1 MAYNQSG
8 NRPFELASKSNHI
21 HIIKDPEVQAFLN
34 NHELPK
40 EGEEIVLDSNYIVD
54 INYEN
59 PDSVEYIIAV
69 DGGDT
74 TVPVKS
80 KFPSST
86 LTFFQFGANLLT
98 ISDLKALKE
107 EAFIAPESIAK
118 LKELQRIKFTLPT
131 KNIGLIK
138 KDGKRATLT
147 YSVRKALFDFFK
159 EPVKGESYL
168 PTLKWFLFEE
178 YKSKPRLVRELA
190 SHPENSSTKRVQFE
204 RDKINSDF
212 IQKHTDGDLFITDIF
227 RLHEVVDEDLG
238 AGGIVGYLRNLIEHF
253 ILIDTIRGVYKR
265 KKHSLNEVI
274 FIKDGPLGFFG
285 QTANMHEPMRE
296 LINHLQGELKL
307 YFVGIEKS
315 GPFVEHAQEIK
326 DKILPGQA
334 YLLSNSHIYKYIKPG
349 ASDNPEAY
357 GRTSYYSSK
366 IIFKSRDERIYVVT
380 VPTHNPDV
388 VLDPKKDDFKNLDT
402 ILKYIEELK
411 SDMYDNS
418 LLPIAL
424 ANKLVS
430 LSDHPSSVLLEKF
443 AKRLIK

>member
-40 EGEEIVLDSNYIVD
+40 EGEEIALDSNYIVD
-54 INYEN
+54 IDYEK

-98 ISDLKALKE
+98 ISDLNALKE
-107 EAFIAPESIAK
+107 EAFISPQSIAK

-138 KDGKRATLT
+138 KDGSRATLS
-147 YSVRKALFDFFK
+147 YSVRKALYDFFK
-159 EPVKGESYL
+159 THEYL
-168 PTLKWFLFEE
+168 STLKWFLFEE
-178 YKSKPRLVRELA
+178 YKTQPRQVRELA
-190 SHPENSSTKRVQFE
+190 SHPENSSSKKVQFD
-204 RDKINSDF
+204 RDAITSDY
-212 IQKHTDGDLFITDIF
+212 ILKHSDGDLFLTDIF

-265 KKHSLNEVI
+265 KKNSLSEVL

-296 LINHLQGELKL
+296 LINHLQGVLKL

-334 YLLSNSHIYKYIKPG
+334 YLLSNGHIYKYIKPG

-366 IIFKSRDERIYVVT
+366 IIFKSRDERIYVIT
-380 VPTHNPDV
+380 VPTQNSEV
-388 VLDPKKDDFKNLDT
+388 VLNPNKDDFKNLDT

>member
-21 HIIKDPEVQAFLN
+21 HIIKDPDVQAFLN
-34 NHELPK
+34 SHELPK
-40 EGEEIVLDSNYIVD
+40 EGEEIALNNEYLVD
-54 INYEN
+54 IDYEK

-98 ISDLKALKE
+98 ISDLKTLKE
-107 EAFIAPESIAK
+107 EAFIAPQSIAK

-138 KDGKRATLT
+138 NDGSRATLT
-147 YSVRKALFDFFK
+147 YSVRKALYDFFNTHD
-159 EPVKGESYL
+159 YL
-168 PTLKWFLFEE
+168 STLKWFLFEE
-178 YKSKPRLVRELA
+178 YKSQPRQIRELA
-190 SHPENSSTKRVQFE
+190 SHPENSSSKKVQIE
-204 RDKINSDF
+204 RDKIDSNY
-212 IQKHTDGDLFITDIF
+212 ILKHSDGDLFLTDIF

-253 ILIDTIRGVYKR
+253 ILIDTIRGVYSRKR
-265 KKHSLNEVI
+265 NSLNEVI

-296 LINHLQGELKL
+296 LINHLQEELKL
-307 YFVGIEKS
+307 YLVGIEKS

-326 DKILPGQA
+326 EKISPGQA
-334 YLLSNSHIYKYIKPG
+334 YLLSNKYIYKYIKPG
-349 ASDNPEAY
+349 SINNSEAY
-357 GRTSYYSSK
+357 GKTSYYSSK
-366 IIFKSRDERIYVVT
+366 LIFKARDERIYVVT
-380 VPTHNPDV
+380 IPTCNSEV
-388 VLDPKKDDFKNLDT
+388 VLNPKRIDFKNLDT
-402 ILKYIEELK
+402 ILKYIENLK

-443 AKRLIK
+443 AKKLIK

>member
-1 MAYNQSG
+1 MAYNQTG

-21 HIIKDPEVQAFLN
+21 HIIKDPEVQSFLN
-34 NHELPK
+34 SHELPK
-40 EGEEIVLDSNYIVD
+40 EGEEITLNSDYLVNIDYQI
-54 INYEN
+54 

-131 KNIGLIK
+131 KNIGLVK
-138 KDGKRATLT
+138 ENGSRATLT

-159 EPVKGESYL
+159 KHNYL

-178 YKSKPRLVRELA
+178 YKDQPRQSRELA
-190 SHPENSSTKRVQFE
+190 SHPENSSSKKIQFE
-204 RDKINSDF
+204 RDKINSDY
-212 IQKHTDGDLFITDIF
+212 ILKHSDGDLYLTDIF

-253 ILIDTIRGVYKR
+253 ILIDTIRGIYKR
-265 KKHSLNEVI
+265 KKNSLSEVL

-296 LINHLQGELKL
+296 LINHLQNELKMYL
-307 YFVGIEKS
+307 IGIEKS

-326 DKILPGQA
+326 DKIQPGQA
-334 YLLSNSHIYKYIKPG
+334 FLLSNHHIYKYIKPG
-349 ASDNPEAY
+349 TSDNPEAY

-380 VPTHNPDV
+380 VPTSDPEIVMNPQMA
-388 VLDPKKDDFKNLDT
+388 DFKNLDT
-402 ILKYIEELK
+402 TLKYIEDLK

>member
-1 MAYNQSG
+1 MAYNQTG

-21 HIIKDPEVQAFLN
+21 YIIKDPDVQAFLN

-40 EGEEIVLDSNYIVD
+40 EGVEISLNSDYLVEIDYQV
-54 INYEN
+54 

-74 TVPVKS
+74 TVPVNS

-107 EAFIAPESIAK
+107 EPFISPQSIAK

-138 KDGKRATLT
+138 EDGSRATLT
-147 YSVRKALFDFFK
+147 YSVRKALYDFFK
-159 EPVKGESYL
+159 NHDYL
-168 PTLKWFLFEE
+168 STLKWFLFEE
-178 YKSKPRLVRELA
+178 YKSQPRHSRELA
-190 SHPENSSTKRVQFE
+190 SHPENSSSKKIQFE
-204 RDKINSDF
+204 RDKIGSDY
-212 IQKHTDGDLFITDIF
+212 ILKHPDGELFLTDIF

-238 AGGIVGYLRNLIEHF
+238 AGGIVAYLRNLIEHF
-253 ILIDTIRGVYKR
+253 IIIDTIRGIYRR
-265 KKHSLNEVI
+265 KKNSLSEVL

-296 LINHLQGELKL
+296 LINHLQNELKIYL
-307 YFVGIEKS
+307 VGIEKS

-326 DKILPGQA
+326 DKINPGHA
-334 YLLSNSHIYKYIKPG
+334 CLLSNSYIYKYIKPG
-349 ASDNPEAY
+349 NEDNPKAY

-366 IIFKSRDERIYVVT
+366 IIFKSKDERIYVVT
-380 VPTHNPDV
+380 IPTRSPEV
-388 VLDPKKDDFKNLDT
+388 VLDPQKADFKNLDT

-430 LSDHPSSVLLEKF
+430 LSDHPSSLLLEKF

>member
-1 MAYNQSG
+1 MSYNQTG

-21 HIIKDPEVQAFLN
+21 HIIKDPAVQAFLN

-40 EGEEIVLDSNYIVD
+40 EGEDISVNSDYLIDMDYEI
-54 INYEN
+54 
-59 PDSVEYIIAV
+59 PDSIEFIIAV

-86 LTFFQFGANLLT
+86 ITFFQFGANLLT

-107 EAFIAPESIAK
+107 EPFISPKSISK

-131 KNIGLIK
+131 KNIGLITEE
-138 KDGKRATLT
+138 GKRATLT
-147 YSVRKALFDFFK
+147 YSVRKALYDFFK
-159 EPVKGESYL
+159 NHDYL
-168 PTLKWFLFEE
+168 STLKWFLFEE
-178 YKSKPRLVRELA
+178 YKSQPRTVRELA
-190 SHPENSSTKRVQFE
+190 SHPENSFSKKIPIE
-204 RDKINSDF
+204 RDKISKDF
-212 IQKHTDGDLFITDIF
+212 ILPHPDGDLFLTDIF

-253 ILIDTIRGVYKR
+253 ILIDTIRGIYKR
-265 KKHSLNEVI
+265 KKNSLSEVL

-296 LINHLQGELKL
+296 LLNFIHDELKFYL
-307 YFVGIEKS
+307 VGIEKS

-326 DKILPGQA
+326 DKILPGQV
-334 YLLSNSHIYKYIKPG
+334 YLLSNRHIYKYIKPG
-349 ASDNPEAY
+349 DINNSDAY

-366 IIFKSRDERIYVVT
+366 VIFKSRDERIYVAT
-380 VPTHNPDV
+380 IPTKDSEV
-388 VLDPKKDDFKNLDT
+388 VLNPKKSDFKNLDT
-402 ILKYIEELK
+402 IMKYLEALK

-430 LSDHPSSVLLEKF
+430 LSDHPSSFLLEKF
-443 AKRLIK
+443 AKGFIK

>member
-21 HIIKDPEVQAFLN
+21 HIIKDPDVQAFLN
-34 NHELPK
+34 SHELPK
-40 EGEEIVLDSNYIVD
+40 EGEEIALNSDYLVD
-54 INYEN
+54 IDYEK

-107 EAFIAPESIAK
+107 EAFIAPQSIAK

-131 KNIGLIK
+131 KNNGLIK
-138 KDGKRATLT
+138 KDGSRATLT
-147 YSVRKALFDFFK
+147 YSVRKALYDFFNTHD
-159 EPVKGESYL
+159 YL

-178 YKSKPRLVRELA
+178 YKSQPRQIRELA
-190 SHPENSSTKRVQFE
+190 SHPESISTKKVQIE
-204 RDKINSDF
+204 RGKIGSDY
-212 IQKHTDGDLFITDIF
+212 IIKHSDGDLFLTDIF

-265 KKHSLNEVI
+265 KKSSLSEVI

-296 LINHLQGELKL
+296 LLNHLYAELKL
-307 YFVGIEKS
+307 YLVGIEKS
-315 GPFVEHAQEIK
+315 GPFVEHAQEIQN
-326 DKILPGQA
+326 KILPGQA
-334 YLLSNSHIYKYIKPG
+334 YLLSNQHIYKYIKPG

-357 GRTSYYSSK
+357 GRSSYYSSK

-380 VPTHNPDV
+380 IPTQNSEV
-388 VLDPKKDDFKNLDT
+388 VLNPKKKDFKNLDT
-402 ILKYIEELK
+402 ILKYVEELK

>member
-1 MAYNQSG
+1 MAYNQTG

-21 HIIKDPEVQAFLN
+21 HIIKDPDVQAFLN
-34 NHELPK
+34 SHELPK
-40 EGEEIVLDSNYIVD
+40 EGEEISLNTDYIVNID
-54 INYEN
+54 YQI

-98 ISDLKALKE
+98 ISDLKSLKE
-107 EAFIAPESIAK
+107 EPFIAPQSIAK

-138 KDGKRATLT
+138 DDGSRATLT
-147 YSVRKALFDFFK
+147 YSVRKALYDFFK
-159 EPVKGESYL
+159 NHDYL
-168 PTLKWFLFEE
+168 STLKWFLFEE
-178 YKSKPRLVRELA
+178 YKSQPRPLRELA
-190 SHPENSSTKRVQFE
+190 SHPENSSSKKIQFE
-204 RDKINSDF
+204 RDKINSDY
-212 IQKHTDGDLFITDIF
+212 ILKHSDGDLFLTDIF

-253 ILIDTIRGVYKR
+253 IIIDTIRGIYKR
-265 KKHSLNEVI
+265 KKNSLNEVL

-296 LINHLQGELKL
+296 LVNHLQNELKIYL
-307 YFVGIEKS
+307 VGIEKS

-326 DKILPGQA
+326 DKIRPGQA
-334 YLLSNSHIYKYIKPG
+334 YLLSNRHIYKYIKPG
-349 ASDNPEAY
+349 NVDNPEAY

-380 VPTHNPDV
+380 IPTRNSEV
-388 VLDPKKDDFKNLDT
+388 VLDPQKADFKYLDT
-402 ILKYIEELK
+402 TLKYIEELK

>member
-1 MAYNQSG
+1 MAYNKTG
-8 NRPFELASKSNHI
+8 NRPFEIASKSNHI
-21 HIIKDPEVQAFLN
+21 HIIKDPEVQTFLK

-40 EGEEIVLDSNYIVD
+40 EGEDISLNPNYLID
-54 INYEN
+54 INYQVT
-59 PDSVEYIIAV
+59 DSIEFIIAV

-107 EAFIAPESIAK
+107 EPFIAPQSIAK

-131 KNIGLIK
+131 KNIGLTK
-138 KDGKRATLT
+138 ENGNRATLT
-147 YSVRKALFDFFK
+147 YSVRKALYDFFK
-159 EPVKGESYL
+159 KYEYL
-168 PTLKWFLFEE
+168 STLKWFLFEE
-178 YKSKPRLVRELA
+178 YKSQPLATKELA
-190 SHPENSSTKRVQFE
+190 SHPENSSSKKIQFE
-204 RDKINSDF
+204 RDKIDSEYTL
-212 IQKHTDGDLFITDIF
+212 KHVDGDLFLTDIF

-253 ILIDTIRGVYKR
+253 ILIDTIKGIYKR
-265 KKHSLNEVI
+265 KKKSLSDVL
-274 FIKDGPLGFFG
+274 FIKDGPLGYFG

-296 LINHLQGELKL
+296 LINFLQDELKMYL
-307 YFVGIEKS
+307 VGIEKS

-326 DKILPGQA
+326 DKIKPGQA
-334 YLLSNSHIYKYIKPG
+334 YLLSNKHIYKYIKPG
-349 ASDNPEAY
+349 NADNPDAY

-366 IIFKSRDERIYVVT
+366 IIFKSRDERIYIVT
-380 VPTHNPDV
+380 IPTHDPEV
-388 VLDPKKDDFKNLDT
+388 VLDPNKSDFKNLDT
-402 ILKYIEELK
+402 ILKYIEHLK

-443 AKRLIK
+443 AKKLIN

>member
-1 MAYNQSG
+1 MAYNQTG

-21 HIIKDPEVQAFLN
+21 HIIKDPDVQAFLKS
-34 NHELPK
+34 HELPK
-40 EGEEIVLDSNYIVD
+40 EGEEITLNSDYLVD
-54 INYEN
+54 INYQIS
-59 PDSVEYIIAV
+59 DSIEYIIAV

-107 EAFIAPESIAK
+107 EPFIAPQSIAK

-131 KNIGLIK
+131 KNIGLINE
-138 KDGKRATLT
+138 DGSRATLA
-147 YSVRKALFDFFK
+147 YSVRKALYDFFK
-159 EPVKGESYL
+159 KHDYL
-168 PTLKWFLFEE
+168 STLKWFLFEE
-178 YKSKPRLVRELA
+178 YKSQPRQTRELA
-190 SHPENSSTKRVQFE
+190 SHPENSSSKKIQFE
-204 RDKINSDF
+204 RDKIDRNYLL
-212 IQKHTDGDLFITDIF
+212 KHSDGDLFLTDIF

-253 ILIDTIRGVYKR
+253 ILIDTIRGIYKR
-265 KKHSLNEVI
+265 KKNSLNEVL

-296 LINHLQGELKL
+296 LVNHLQDELKMYL
-307 YFVGIEKS
+307 VGIEKS
-315 GPFVEHAQEIK
+315 GPFVEHASEIK

-334 YLLSNSHIYKYIKPG
+334 YLLYNRHIYKYIKPG
-349 ASDNPEAY
+349 TTDNPEAY

-366 IIFKSRDERIYVVT
+366 IIFKSRDGRIYVVT
-380 VPTHNPDV
+380 IPTHDPEI
-388 VLDPKKDDFKNLDT
+388 VLDPKKENFRNLDT

-443 AKRLIK
+443 AKHLIN

>member
-1 MAYNQSG
+1 MAYNQTG

-21 HIIKDPEVQAFLN
+21 HIIKDPSVQAFLN
-34 NHELPK
+34 SHELPK
-40 EGEEIVLDSNYIVD
+40 EGEEITL
-54 INYEN
+54 YEN
-59 PDSVEYIIAV
+59 YLVEIDYQIPDSVEYIIAV

-107 EAFIAPESIAK
+107 EPFIAPQSIAK

-138 KDGKRATLT
+138 EDGNRATLT
-147 YSVRKALFDFFK
+147 YSVRKALYDFFK
-159 EPVKGESYL
+159 NHDYL
-168 PTLKWFLFEE
+168 FTLKWFLFEE
-178 YKSKPRLVRELA
+178 YKSRPRSVRELA
-190 SHPENSSTKRVQFE
+190 SHPENNSSKKIQFE
-204 RDKINSDF
+204 RDKIDSEYML
-212 IQKHTDGDLFITDIF
+212 KHADGDLFLTDIF

-238 AGGIVGYLRNLIEHF
+238 AGGVVGYLRNLIEHF
-253 ILIDTIRGVYKR
+253 ILIDTIRGIYKR
-265 KKHSLNEVI
+265 KKNSLSEVL

-296 LINHLQGELKL
+296 LMNHLQDELKIYL
-307 YFVGIEKS
+307 VGVEKS

-326 DKILPGQA
+326 DKIQSGQA
-334 YLLSNSHIYKYIKPG
+334 YLLSNRYIYKYIKPG
-349 ASDNPEAY
+349 NADNPEAY

-366 IIFKSRDERIYVVT
+366 IIFKSRDERIYVIT
-380 VPTHNPDV
+380 IPTHDPEI
-388 VLDPKKDDFKNLDT
+388 VLDPKKDDFRNLDT

-443 AKRLIK
+443 AKKLIK

>member
-1 MAYNQSG
+1 MAYNQTG

-21 HIIKDPEVQAFLN
+21 HIIKDPYVQAFLN
-34 NHELPK
+34 SHELPK
-40 EGEEIVLDSNYIVD
+40 EGDEITLNTNYVVD
-54 INYEN
+54 IDYQI

-107 EAFIAPESIAK
+107 EPFIAPQSIAK
-118 LKELQRIKFTLPT
+118 LKDLQRIKFTLPT

-138 KDGKRATLT
+138 EDGSRATLT
-147 YSVRKALFDFFK
+147 YSVRKAIYEFFK
-159 EPVKGESYL
+159 EPIKGQSYL

-178 YKSKPRLVRELA
+178 YKNQPKQTRELA
-190 SHPENSSTKRVQFE
+190 SHPENSSSKKILFE
-204 RDKINSDF
+204 RDKIDSDF
-212 IQKHTDGDLFITDIF
+212 ILSHPDGNLFLTDIF

-265 KKHSLNEVI
+265 KKNSLSEVL

-296 LINHLQGELKL
+296 LINHLQNELKL
-307 YFVGIEKS
+307 YLVGIEKS

-326 DKILPGQA
+326 DKFQPGQA
-334 YLLSNSHIYKYIKPG
+334 YLLSNRHIYKYIKPG

-366 IIFKSRDERIYVVT
+366 IIFKS
-380 VPTHNPDV
+380 N
-388 VLDPKKDDFKNLDT
+388 N
-402 ILKYIEELK
+402 
-411 SDMYDNS
+411 SDQCSM
-418 LLPIAL
+418 
-424 ANKLVS
+424 
-430 LSDHPSSVLLEKF
+430 
-443 AKRLIK
+443 

>member
-1 MAYNQSG
+1 MAYNQTG

-21 HIIKDPEVQAFLN
+21 HIIKDPEVQSFLN
-34 NHELPK
+34 SHELPK
-40 EGEEIVLDSNYIVD
+40 EGEEITLNSDYLVD
-54 INYEN
+54 IDYQI

-98 ISDLKALKE
+98 ISDLKSLKE

-138 KDGKRATLT
+138 EDGSRATLT
-147 YSVRKALFDFFK
+147 YSVRKALYDFFK
-159 EPVKGESYL
+159 KHDYL

-178 YKSKPRLVRELA
+178 YKDQPRQNRELA
-190 SHPENSSTKRVQFE
+190 SHPENSSSKKIQFE
-204 RDKINSDF
+204 RDKINSDY
-212 IQKHTDGDLFITDIF
+212 ILKHSDGDLYLTDIF

-253 ILIDTIRGVYKR
+253 ILIDTIRGIYKR
-265 KKHSLNEVI
+265 KKNSLSEVL

-296 LINHLQGELKL
+296 LINHLQNELKMYL
-307 YFVGIEKS
+307 IGIEKS

-326 DKILPGQA
+326 DKIQPGQA
-334 YLLSNSHIYKYIKPG
+334 FLLSNHHISPHP
-349 ASDNPEAY
+349 DQL
-357 GRTSYYSSK
+357 
-366 IIFKSRDERIYVVT
+366 
-380 VPTHNPDV
+380 THPLQFQQRN
-388 VLDPKKDDFKNLDT
+388 
-402 ILKYIEELK
+402 
-411 SDMYDNS
+411 
-418 LLPIAL
+418 A
-424 ANKLVS
+424 
-430 LSDHPSSVLLEKF
+430 
-443 AKRLIK
+443 R

>member
-40 EGEEIVLDSNYIVD
+40 EGEEIALDSNYIVD
-54 INYEN
+54 IDYEK

-98 ISDLKALKE
+98 ISDLNALKE
-107 EAFIAPESIAK
+107 EAFISPQSIAK

-138 KDGKRATLT
+138 KDGSRATLS
-147 YSVRKALFDFFK
+147 YSVRKALYDFFK
-159 EPVKGESYL
+159 THEYL
-168 PTLKWFLFEE
+168 STLKWFLFEE
-178 YKSKPRLVRELA
+178 YKSQPRQIRELA
-190 SHPENSSTKRVQFE
+190 SHPENSSSKKVQFD
-204 RDKINSDF
+204 RDAITSDY
-212 IQKHTDGDLFITDIF
+212 ILKHSDGDLYLTDIF

-265 KKHSLNEVI
+265 KKNSLSEVL

-296 LINHLQGELKL
+296 LINHLQGVLKL

-366 IIFKSRDERIYVVT
+366 IIFKSRDERIYVIT
-380 VPTHNPDV
+380 VPTQNSEV

>member
-21 HIIKDPEVQAFLN
+21 HIIKDPDVQAFLN

-40 EGEEIVLDSNYIVD
+40 EGEGIAINSEYIVN
-54 INYEN
+54 IEYEKS
-59 PDSVEYIIAV
+59 DSIEYIIAV

-98 ISDLKALKE
+98 ITDLKALKE
-107 EAFIAPESIAK
+107 EAFIAPQSIAK

-138 KDGKRATLT
+138 KDGSRATLT
-147 YSVRKALFDFFK
+147 YSVRKALYDFF
-159 EPVKGESYL
+159 STHDYL
-168 PTLKWFLFEE
+168 STLKWFLFEE
-178 YKSKPRLVRELA
+178 YKNEPRQIRELA
-190 SHPENSSTKRVQFE
+190 SHPENSSTKKVQIE
-204 RDKINSDF
+204 RDKIGSDY
-212 IQKHTDGDLFITDIF
+212 IMKHPDGDVFLTDIF

-265 KKHSLNEVI
+265 RKNSLSEVI

-296 LINHLQGELKL
+296 LINHLQAELKL
-307 YFVGIEKS
+307 YLVGIEKS
-315 GPFVEHAQEIK
+315 GPFVEHAQEIQN
-326 DKILPGQA
+326 KILPGQA
-334 YLLSNSHIYKYIKPG
+334 YLLSNQHIYKYIKPG

-380 VPTHNPDV
+380 IPTENSDV
-388 VLDPKKDDFKNLDT
+388 VLDPKKKDFMNLDT
-402 ILKYIEELK
+402 ILKYVEELK